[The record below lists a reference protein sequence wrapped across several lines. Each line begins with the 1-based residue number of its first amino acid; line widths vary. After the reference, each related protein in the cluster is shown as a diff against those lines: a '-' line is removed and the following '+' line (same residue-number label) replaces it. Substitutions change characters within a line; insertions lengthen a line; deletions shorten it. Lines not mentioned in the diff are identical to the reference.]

1 MNPLDEFSFTH
12 LLWGVPILLAIHN
25 LEEAP
30 FMEKWSKGLPLPIHP
45 IVSTK
50 QFVAAVTILTIAGF
64 AVTYFGITT
73 SNQPMGISIILEIQM
88 VMLVN
93 VFLPHLASTI
103 CFRQY
108 SPGIVTGLLF
118 NLPFSIY
125 LFQHAMQE
133 GFMSWQLAWILLAIT
148 PFATIALILTSLQIG
163 KWFVK

>member
-1 MNPLDEFSFTH
+1 
-12 LLWGVPILLAIHN
+12 
-25 LEEAP
+25 
-30 FMEKWSKGLPLPIHP
+30 
-45 IVSTK
+45 
-50 QFVAAVTILTIAGF
+50 
-64 AVTYFGITT
+64 
-73 SNQPMGISIILEIQM
+73 M